1 MIRRKAHLGTVGGY
15 IVALQNGKKIAL
27 AQRRHRVIQAK
38 IAGRSEA
45 AIAEQEGVAQY
56 TIWKDIRAYLGEV
69 CRDDKEAV
77 QQEYDLQRARYERL
91 LLCWWDSAIGEGSD
105 HSARATGIVMDI
117 LRRLDTIGGLIPE
130 KPLIQLQQQNVMV
143 GGVTFADLLRE
154 AMDGAGE

>member
-1 MIRRKAHLGTVGGY
+1 MTIAGKPIPEGGY

-38 IAGRSEA
+38 IEGRSEA
-45 AIAEQEGVAQY
+45 EIAEQEGVAQY

-69 CRDDKEAV
+69 RREDKEAV
-77 QQEYDLQRARYERL
+77 QAEYDLQRSRYERL
-91 LLCWWDSAIGEGSD
+91 LLRWWSQATGPDDTQA
-105 HSARATGIVMDI
+105 ARATGIVLDI

>member
-1 MIRRKAHLGTVGGY
+1 MTICGKPIPEGGY

-45 AIAEQEGVAQY
+45 EIAEQEGVAQY
-56 TIWKDIRAYLGEV
+56 TIWKDIRAYLAEV
-69 CRDDKEAV
+69 RRDDKEAV
-77 QQEYDLQRARYERL
+77 QQEYNLQRARYERL
-91 LLCWWDSAIGEGSD
+91 LLRWWDKAIGKNSD
-105 HSARATGIVMDI
+105 HAVRATGIVLDI

-143 GGVTFADLLRE
+143 GGVTFADLVRE
-154 AMDGAGE
+154 AMDGAGA

>member
-1 MIRRKAHLGTVGGY
+1 M
-15 IVALQNGKKIAL
+15 ALQNGKKIAL

-38 IAGRSEA
+38 IEGRSEA

-69 CRDDKEAV
+69 RREDKEAV
-77 QQEYDLQRARYERL
+77 QAEYDLQRARYERL
-91 LLCWWDSAIGEGSD
+91 LLRWWSQATGPDDTPA
-105 HSARATGIVMDI
+105 ARATGIVLDI
-117 LRRLDTIGGLIPE
+117 LRRLDPLGGLIPE

-154 AMDGAGE
+154 AMDGAGA